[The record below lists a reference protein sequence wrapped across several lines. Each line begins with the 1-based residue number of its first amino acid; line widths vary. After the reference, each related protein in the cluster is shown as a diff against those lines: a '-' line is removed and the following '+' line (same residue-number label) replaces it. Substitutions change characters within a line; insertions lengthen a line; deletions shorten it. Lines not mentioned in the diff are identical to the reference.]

1 MYGLHSFSSRRL
13 IYTSSFY
20 KKCLKPYQK
29 FRCMKTYLQIMIQ
42 THLTV
47 TVILPP
53 SYVIIYTV
61 QKAS

>member
-1 MYGLHSFSSRRL
+1 
-13 IYTSSFY
+13 
-20 KKCLKPYQK
+20 
-29 FRCMKTYLQIMIQ
+29 MKTYLQIMIQ